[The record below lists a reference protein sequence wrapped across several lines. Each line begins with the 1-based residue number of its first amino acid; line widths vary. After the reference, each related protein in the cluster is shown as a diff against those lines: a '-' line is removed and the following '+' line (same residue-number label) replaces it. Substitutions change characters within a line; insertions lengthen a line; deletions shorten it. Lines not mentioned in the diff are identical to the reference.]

1 MAGCCNVEDVVEFIC
16 SKLEGK
22 PICEDVR
29 NHLLS
34 ISPTDF
40 KENQTATEGLVNF
53 YLNFRT
59 MPDVAQES

>member
-1 MAGCCNVEDVVEFIC
+1 MSSESGETESREGFQMAGCCNVEDVVEFIC

-40 KENQTATEGLVNF
+40 KENQTATEG
-53 YLNFRT
+53 
-59 MPDVAQES
+59 

>member
-1 MAGCCNVEDVVEFIC
+1 MAGCCNVEVVVEFIC

-40 KENQTATEGLVNF
+40 KENQTATEG
-53 YLNFRT
+53 
-59 MPDVAQES
+59 

>member
-1 MAGCCNVEDVVEFIC
+1 MAGCCNVEDVVEFIF

-40 KENQTATEGLVNF
+40 KENQTATEG
-53 YLNFRT
+53 
-59 MPDVAQES
+59 